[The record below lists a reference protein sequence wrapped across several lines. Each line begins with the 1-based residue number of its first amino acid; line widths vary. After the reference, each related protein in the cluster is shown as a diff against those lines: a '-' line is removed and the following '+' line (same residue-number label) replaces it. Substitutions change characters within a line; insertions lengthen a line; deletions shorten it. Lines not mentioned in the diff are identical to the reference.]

1 MIDGIIRQE
10 GNEMTF
16 FKFVV
21 LSIIMVVVVACSPD
35 QQAVQPTSESTDT
48 ETIQLE
54 AVYQTLS
61 IDELTTIVDNKADDY
76 TIINVHI
83 PYAGEIQET
92 DANVAFNDIDALTS
106 TLPDKDAPIIL
117 YCRSGNMS
125 ETATRELVALG
136 YTNIYDVPG
145 GMNAWQSSGRELE
158 FTE

>member
-1 MIDGIIRQE
+1 MIVIKYVI
-10 GNEMTF
+10 
-16 FKFVV
+16 
-21 LSIIMVVVVACSPD
+21 LSIIMIVVAACSPN
-35 QQAVQPTSESTDT
+35 QEAQQPTSEPSNT
-48 ETIQLE
+48 ETIPSE

-61 IDELTTIVDNKADDY
+61 IDELTTIVDNEPDRY
-76 TIINVHI
+76 TILNVHI
-83 PYAGEIQET
+83 PYTGEIQET

-158 FTE
+158 FTEQIAGIANK